1 MDKRIYGSAENYK
14 IKMGRI
20 RLILFGFV
28 TMTMAYFLWQSLCE
42 KKPETVIFGYNQKKN
57 LYEVKEES
65 LKKNFETKEENDLDN
80 DGFSEEYELKNGTL
94 IIWQNKK
101 KIWQTPSSWW
111 VDSFFLADSNN
122 DGRKEINLSVWKK
135 GNFGSSKPFWVK
147 ENDQSIKN
155 HFFVFSFDK
164 EKTKAVWQS
173 SNLDKPNC
181 EFIFGDVDNDGK
193 QELVVIEGEYGVKYN
208 CQGNYLAVW
217 RWNGWGFSN
226 QWRSQKGKYEN
237 LEIKK
242 TEGKNLIT
250 VEVY

>member
-1 MDKRIYGSAENYK
+1 MKK
-14 IKMGRI
+14 IF
-20 RLILFGFV
+20 RLLLPAFLIGGVIIGFI
-28 TMTMAYFLWQSLCE
+28 FLPKEKTISL
-42 KKPETVIFGYNQKKN
+42 IFNKKKN
-57 LYEVKEES
+57 TYEIKEES
-65 LKKNFETKEENDLDN
+65 LRGGMKIKEVMKKGDLDR
-80 DGFSEEYELKNGTL
+80 DGKKENYEFKNGILTV
-94 IIWQNKK
+94 WQNKK

-164 EKTKAVWQS
+164 EKIKAIWQS
-173 SNLDKPNC
+173 SNLKKPNC
-181 EFIFGDVDNDGK
+181 EFFFGDVNNDGK
-193 QELVVIEGEYGVKYN
+193 QELVVIEGEYDIKYN

-226 QWRSQKGKYEN
+226 EWRSQKGHY
-237 LEIKK
+237 
-242 TEGKNLIT
+242 KNLAIEKVGGKSLIVVNT
-250 VEVY
+250 GQ

>member
-1 MDKRIYGSAENYK
+1 M
-14 IKMGRI
+14 
-20 RLILFGFV
+20 
-28 TMTMAYFLWQSLCE
+28 TMTYFFWQSQGE
-42 KKPETVIFGYNQKKN
+42 KKTQTVIFDYNQKKN
-57 LYEVKEES
+57 DYELKEGN
-65 LKKNFETKEENDLDN
+65 LKDNDKRKKLVEENDLDN
-80 DGFSEEYELKNGTL
+80 DGSGEEYELKNKTL
-94 IIWQNKK
+94 IVSQNKK
-101 KIWQTPSSWW
+101 KIWQTPSSWR

-147 ENDQSIKN
+147 ENDQSTKN

-164 EKTKAVWQS
+164 EKIKAIWQS
-173 SNLDKPNC
+173 SNLKKPNC

-217 RWNGWGFSN
+217 QWNGWGFSN

-242 TEGKNLIT
+242 TAGKNLIT
-250 VEVY
+250 VKKYGE